1 MHTAS
6 RSWEIRGMS
15 DGPGDP
21 LHLPGFPVQFFV
33 YKQIAANNAARV
45 TEAFLQNWAGV

>member
-6 RSWEIRGMS
+6 RSWEFAMS